1 MGLRDTAGVPAE
13 SVASAPLLLTYDDV
27 LLAPRRSSVRSR
39 ADVSTRTRLTRG
51 LTIAVPVAAA
61 NMETVTEARMA
72 IAMARAGGVG
82 IIHRFL
88 TVADQVAM
96 VERVKRAENLVI
108 AEPYRL
114 PASAT
119 IGEARAQMRLH
130 DVSSLL
136 LEDADGRL
144 AGILTPRDLLLD
156 PPASD
161 PVTAHATP
169 LERLV
174 TAPPGTDI
182 DTARDLL
189 HANRIEKLPL
199 VHPDGRIAGLVTV
212 RDLVALRERPHA
224 SKDDR
229 GRLLVGAAVG
239 VRGDYLERSA
249 ALAEAGVDLLVLDIA
264 HGHADHAVAALERM
278 RANHPQTQLVAGN
291 VATAE
296 GAEDLCRA
304 GADAVKVGV
313 GPGSVC
319 TTRVVAGV
327 GVPQLSAVVEAV
339 AVCRQHGVPVI
350 ADGGIRAPGDAAKA
364 IAAGAETVMVGNML
378 AGTEE
383 SPGTTVTRDGRP
395 VKVYRGMAS
404 AAAAARRMAVEGV
417 EPPEGTEF
425 TEVVPEGV
433 ESTVPYRGP
442 AVAVVHDLVGGL
454 RSAMSYSDAR
464 TIAEFQERARFVRI
478 TPAGLAES
486 LPHGLR

>member
-1 MGLRDTAGVPAE
+1 M
-13 SVASAPLLLTYDDV
+13 
-27 LLAPRRSSVRSR
+27 
-39 ADVSTRTRLTRG
+39 
-51 LTIAVPVAAA
+51 PVVAA

-108 AEPYRL
+108 DGAVPR
-114 PASAT
+114 A
-119 IGEARAQMRLH
+119 GERDGRRGARADARCTT
-130 DVSSLL
+130 SRACS
-136 LEDADGRL
+136 LEDARRAARRHPHAARPAARPAGRRSRDG
-144 AGILTPRDLLLD
+144 ARDAARA
-156 PPASD
+156 PG
-161 PVTAHATP
+161 
-169 LERLV
+169 

-249 ALAEAGVDLLVLDIA
+249 ALVEAGVDLLVLDIA

-278 RANHPQTQLVAGN
+278 RANHPRRRSSWP
-291 VATAE
+291 ATSRRP
-296 GAEDLCRA
+296 RA
-304 GADAVKVGV
+304 PTTCAARAPTRSRSAS

-339 AVCRQHGVPVI
+339 AACRRTASRSSPTAASVP
-350 ADGGIRAPGDAAKA
+350 RA
-364 IAAGAETVMVGNML
+364 
-378 AGTEE
+378 
-383 SPGTTVTRDGRP
+383 TRRRRSRP
-395 VKVYRGMAS
+395 
-404 AAAAARRMAVEGV
+404 ARR
-417 EPPEGTEF
+417 
-425 TEVVPEGV
+425 
-433 ESTVPYRGP
+433 R
-442 AVAVVHDLVGGL
+442 
-454 RSAMSYSDAR
+454 
-464 TIAEFQERARFVRI
+464 
-478 TPAGLAES
+478 
-486 LPHGLR
+486 